1 MNGAFHYGLRT
12 FYFCSMLN
20 LCTIGILLCEM
31 SFDNSAV
38 TFLPPVE
45 IYLAQQ
51 FSSGTFSGLYARHK
65 GQKIPWTNGV
75 SGIKQEPHGRQF
87 SINREVLI
95 WRRRGDSNSCAGFPT
110 YALSRGA
117 SSPTWVLLRMVT
129 SLTYSIKMAERVGF
143 EPTVP
148 VKVRRFSRPFRY
160 DRFGISP

>member
-1 MNGAFHYGLRT
+1 
-12 FYFCSMLN
+12 ML
-20 LCTIGILLCEM
+20 
-31 SFDNSAV
+31 
-38 TFLPPVE
+38 FLPFWFWVKEKAYGFFFPYACKGG
-45 IYLAQQ
+45 IWFYG
-51 FSSGTFSGLYARHK
+51 SSSLYARAK
-65 GQKIPWTNGV
+65 TGEYIYGTTMPIFALENGEKPWKIKAFRWCIFFVAP
-75 SGIKQEPHGRQF
+75 F
-87 SINREVLI
+87 